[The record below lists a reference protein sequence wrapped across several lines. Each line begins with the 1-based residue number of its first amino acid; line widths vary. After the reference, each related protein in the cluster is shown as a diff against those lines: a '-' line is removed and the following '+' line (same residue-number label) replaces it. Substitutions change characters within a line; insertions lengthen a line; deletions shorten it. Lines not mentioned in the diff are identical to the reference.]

1 MKFRAIRNSWIR
13 LEPFDPAKMVVN
25 KIVFVC
31 ENNPQKRF
39 LFNLHEK
46 LFLVC
51 LIGVVTT
58 KAVATLVVWCV
69 DTDDVVALVVW
80 RQR

>member
-46 LFLVC
+46 LFLIC

-58 KAVATLVVWCV
+58 KAVATLVVWWC
-69 DTDDVVALVVW
+69 
-80 RQR
+80 